1 MALASRNKKL
11 FMEREYMR
19 ISRVC
24 ASLATSFFLCGALVA
39 TGFAEQGDPKAGK
52 VTYDKTCGMCHGPA
66 GKGDG
71 PAAAALPTKPRNHTD
86 GQYMNPLKDDY
97 LFKIIKD
104 GGASVGKAQ
113 FMTAWGS
120 QLKDP
125 DIWNVIAYIRTLAVP
140 PYQAAAAGASEQ
152 QKPAPTATAPTSQAE
167 KKTK

>member
-1 MALASRNKKL
+1 MRN
-11 FMEREYMR
+11 MR
-19 ISRVC
+19 VFTFV
-24 ASLATSFFLCGALVA
+24 AVGVFFYGALATS
-39 TGFAEQGDPKAGK
+39 GFAAQGDPQAGK

-86 GQYMNPLKDDY
+86 GQYMNALKDDY

-113 FMTAWGS
+113 FMPAWGS

-140 PYQAAAAGASEQ
+140 PYQAAAGATNQ
-152 QKPAPTATAPTSQAE
+152 DKPAAAPADQAK

>member
-1 MALASRNKKL
+1 MGNA
-11 FMEREYMR
+11 
-19 ISRVC
+19 RVFR
-24 ASLATSFFLCGALVA
+24 SLAASFFLCSALVA

-52 VTYDKTCGMCHGPA
+52 ETYDKTCSMCHGPA

-97 LFKIIKD
+97 LFKIIKE

-113 FMTAWGS
+113 FMPAWGS
-120 QLKDP
+120 QIKDP

-140 PYQAAAAGASEQ
+140 PYQAAAGASNQE
-152 QKPAPTATAPTSQAE
+152 KPAAAAPADQAK